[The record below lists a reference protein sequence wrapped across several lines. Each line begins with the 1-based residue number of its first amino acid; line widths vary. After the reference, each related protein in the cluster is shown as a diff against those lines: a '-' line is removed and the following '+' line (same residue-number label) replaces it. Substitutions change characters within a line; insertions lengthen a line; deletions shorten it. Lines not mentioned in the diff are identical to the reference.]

1 VPPRH
6 WRARVEDIL
15 DAIARIH
22 RYTEGMD
29 AGAFTKDQKT
39 IDAVV
44 RNLEIIG
51 EASRNIP
58 EEVQNRHPTLP
69 WSEMRAMRNLL
80 SHAYFLVD
88 VEILWKTVHED
99 LAPVTP
105 SLRQILAEN
114 P

>member
-1 VPPRH
+1 MPPRH

-15 DAIARIH
+15 DAIARIQ

-29 AGAFTKDQKT
+29 SDAFAKDQKT

-51 EASRNIP
+51 EASRHIP
-58 EEVQNRHPTLP
+58 NEIQNRYPALP
-69 WSEMRAMRNLL
+69 WSEMRSMRNLL

-88 VEILWKTVHED
+88 VGILWKTVRDD
-99 LAPVTP
+99 LGPIAP
-105 SLRQILAEN
+105 SLRQILDEN

>member
-1 VPPRH
+1 MPPRQ

-15 DAIARIH
+15 DAIARIQ

-29 AGAFTKDQKT
+29 SSAFTKDQKT

-51 EASRNIP
+51 EASRHVP
-58 EEVQNRHPTLP
+58 DEVRNRYPTLP

-88 VEILWKTVHED
+88 VGILWKTVRED
-99 LAPVTP
+99 LDPIAP

-114 P
+114 F

>member
-1 VPPRH
+1 MPPRH
-6 WRARVEDIL
+6 WRVRAEDIL
-15 DAIARIH
+15 AAIAQIH

-29 AGAFTKDQKT
+29 FDAFAKDQKT

-51 EASRNIP
+51 EASRHIP
-58 EEVQNRHPTLP
+58 EEVRKHHPALP

-88 VEILWKTVHED
+88 VGILWKTVRED
-99 LAPVTP
+99 LVPVAP